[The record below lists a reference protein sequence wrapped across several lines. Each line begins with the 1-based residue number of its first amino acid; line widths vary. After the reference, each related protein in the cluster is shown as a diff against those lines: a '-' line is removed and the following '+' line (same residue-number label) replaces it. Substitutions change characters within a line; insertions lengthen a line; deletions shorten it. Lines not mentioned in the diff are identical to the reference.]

1 MKRYWIIPLLLLL
14 LVLPRV
20 QARTG
25 VVKTGEIA
33 GGGALSKIGVIAE
46 TGEITETDTIGIA
59 VFDVD
64 ATPPVGSELTY
75 QVMENSGE
83 LSLRARGIVLLGDD
97 EPIVLC
103 SIDWIGI
110 ANGSQDAF
118 KEALAEAAGT
128 IPNRVVLHTGH
139 QHDAPISDFT
149 SEQILMENNLPPG
162 NFDGTFDREV
172 IARLQAAIRQSLQKV
187 RRVTH
192 VGLGSAEVFEVAS
205 NRRVYKKDGKIVTMR
220 GSSCKDPKLRE
231 MEEGLIDPEVSIVSF
246 WDGDTPVAALNFYA
260 CHPQSYYLTAIA
272 NPDFTGI
279 ARYMRQLALPD
290 ALQVYFNGAGGNIAA
305 GKYNDGSHLTRLHLA
320 ERLADGM
327 ERAWRDTKRYD
338 VRSKDLGW
346 NTEYLFLPY
355 NDKVAEIEQEMLTAN
370 SRFLAN
376 NMGRLGWYKRRLA
389 GKGIETACL
398 RVGDARVLFMPGELF
413 VEYQLAA
420 KAMAPDH
427 FVAMA
432 AYGDYGPFYIG
443 NKEAYDEG
451 GYEIQSSP
459 VTAESEEVILQNIR
473 SLLSRSME
481 PRDEE
486 YDLLTY
492 TGSKG
497 ERLPVTTAKE
507 WSKKREEVLK
517 NMQEVMGPLPR
528 GKRNFK
534 VNYTE
539 TEEFPNYTRYSINFQ
554 AAPGET
560 IYAYLYRPKG
570 NAKRYPAMLALHG
583 TGDEGKKII
592 DGSTAKK
599 NRGYAKELAERG
611 YVVIAPDY
619 PTMGELKEY
628 DFENDRYDS
637 GTMLGIF
644 NHIACVDLLQ
654 KLPYVEK
661 EKIGVIGHSLG
672 GHNAIFAAAFDPRLQ
687 VVVSSCGWTLMDY
700 YNAGERTTVHY
711 GGRLGPWAQDRY
723 MPFVR
728 DKYELD
734 SKKLPFDFDEVIA
747 SLAPRPFFSNSPVRD
762 LNFSI
767 EGVRKGIS
775 RVKQVYDF
783 MGASE
788 NVVMAYPNAEHDFPP
803 EVREEAYR
811 FIDSFLKK

>member
-1 MKRYWIIPLLLLL
+1 MKRYWIIPLLFLMMA
-14 LVLPRV
+14 LPCVKV
-20 QARTG
+20 QA
-25 VVKTGEIA
+25 VAVEA
-33 GGGALSKIGVIAE
+33 VEIAE
-46 TGEITETDTIGIA
+46 TGGIGIA

-64 ATPPVGSELTY
+64 ATPPVGSKLRY

-83 LSLRARGIVLLGDD
+83 MSLRARGVVLLGDA

-103 SIDWIGI
+103 AIDWIGI
-110 ANGSQDAF
+110 SNGSQDVF

-128 IPNRVVLHTGH
+128 IPNRVVVHTVH
-139 QHDAPISDFT
+139 QHDAPVSDFT
-149 SEQILMENNLPPG
+149 AERMMIDNNLPPG
-162 NFDGTFDREV
+162 SFDGTFDREL
-172 IARLQAAIRQSLQKV
+172 ITRLQAAIRQSLQRVK
-187 RRVTH
+187 RVTH

-205 NRRVYKKDGKIVTMR
+205 NRRINKKDGRVLSIR
-220 GSSCKDPKLRE
+220 FSSCRNPQLRA
-231 MEEGLIDPEVSIVSF
+231 MPEGLIDPELSIVSF
-246 WDGDTPVAALNFYA
+246 WENDTPVAALNFYA
-260 CHPQSYYLTAIA
+260 CHPQSYYRMAITH
-272 NPDFTGI
+272 PDFPGI
-279 ARYMRQLALPD
+279 ARYIRQLAVPE

-305 GKYNDGSHLTRLHLA
+305 GKYNDGSHVTRLHLA

-338 VRSKDLGW
+338 IRSKDLGW

-355 NDKVAEIEQEMLTAN
+355 DEEKITEFEKAMPADSNRLVANRIA
-370 SRFLAN
+370 
-376 NMGRLGWYKRRLA
+376 WYKRRVA

-420 KAMAPDH
+420 KEMAPDH

-432 AYGDYGPFYIG
+432 AYGEFGPSYIG
-443 NKEAYDEG
+443 TKEAYDEG
-451 GYEIQSSP
+451 GYEVQVSP
-459 VTAESEEVILQNIR
+459 VTAESEEVILQNIQ
-473 SLLSRSME
+473 SLLNRSME
-481 PRDEE
+481 PCDEE
-486 YDLLTY
+486 QDLLNY

-497 ERLPVTTAKE
+497 ERLLVTTAKE
-507 WSKKREEVLK
+507 WNRKREEVLK

-528 GKRNFK
+528 GKRSFK

-539 TEEFPNYTRYSINFQ
+539 TEEFPGYTRYGINFQ

-560 IYAYLYRPKG
+560 IYAYLYQPKG
-570 NAKRYPAMLALHG
+570 DAKRYPAMLALHE
-583 TGDEGKKII
+583 TGPGGKRIS
-592 DGSTAKK
+592 DGDTGKPNMA
-599 NRGYAKELAERG
+599 YAKELAERG

-619 PTMGELKEY
+619 PSMGELKGH
-628 DFENDRYDS
+628 DFASDRYAS
-637 GTMLGIF
+637 ATMLGIF

-672 GHNAIFAAAFDPRLQ
+672 GHNAIFVAAFDPRLQ
-687 VVVSSCGWTLMDY
+687 VVVTSSGWTLMDY
-700 YNAGERTTVHY
+700 YNAGERNTKHY

-723 MPFVR
+723 MPLIR
-728 DKYELD
+728 DKYGLD
-734 SKKLPFDFDEVIA
+734 SKKVPFDFDEVIA
-747 SLAPRPFFSNSPVRD
+747 SLAPRPFFSNSPVGD

-775 RVKQVYDF
+775 RVKRVYDF

-788 NVVMAYPNAEHDFPP
+788 NVVMAYPDAEHDFPP